1 MGKLF
6 IQIGNWFI
14 KAGNQIIS
22 FFKQVTLT
30 WDAFIKL
37 LIINK
42 EEL

>member
-6 IQIGNWFI
+6 VKIGEWFI
-14 KAGNQIIS
+14 KAGQQIMA
-22 FFKQVTLT
+22 FFKQITLT

-42 EEL
+42 DQI